1 MLQDSMFSAFSNDNF
16 FKQTTM
22 ENYASFNSSHSSFS
36 FSSGLEFN
44 AFRTT
49 ASNISTNNNPHQAI
63 ALPQSRQLTREH
75 HVESDCL
82 LRNTEKLLQ
91 QGQANMALIH
101 STNNNNNN
109 NRQGR

>member
-1 MLQDSMFSAFSNDNF
+1 
-16 FKQTTM
+16 M

-49 ASNISTNNNPHQAI
+49 ASNHLSTNNNISRHPLT
-63 ALPQSRQLTREH
+63 LPQNLQLTREH
-75 HVESDCL
+75 HVEPDCL

-91 QGQANMALIH
+91 GQANMALFH
-101 STNNNNNN
+101 SSNNNNNN
-109 NRQGR
+109 NRQG